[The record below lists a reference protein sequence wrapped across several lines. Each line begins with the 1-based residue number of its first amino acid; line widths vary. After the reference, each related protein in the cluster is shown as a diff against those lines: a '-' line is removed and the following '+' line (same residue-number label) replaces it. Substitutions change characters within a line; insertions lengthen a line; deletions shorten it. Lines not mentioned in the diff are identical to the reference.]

1 MTSAY
6 LAVMA
11 CRLIFMVGV
20 ISSPPGSQET
30 GTMANRLICSTRD
43 RLALAP
49 STAAPIAA
57 RMAGWSARTAGV
69 G

>member
-6 LAVMA
+6 LVVTAR
-11 CRLIFMVGV
+11 RLSFMVGV
-20 ISSPPGSQET
+20 ISSPPGSQNA

-43 RLALAP
+43 SLPLAL

-57 RMAGWSARTAGV
+57 RMAG
-69 G
+69 